1 MATPMTQ
8 AARQTTWTGDRPPRR
23 HIGIF
28 LGLFWLTR
36 RRRRRGSHSR
46 CGVWSRN
53 PETSKQMSRA
63 PRATDYDNTKVQRT
77 KSYDFTVV
85 PRCHGRRLATRS
97 VCVCPPARGGS
108 NRRSSSPT
116 PCPHSAV
123 QKDSPWF
130 DAVRSCVFSPGC
142 RTKIRRSYNRR
153 ELGQSTVRP

>member
-1 MATPMTQ
+1 MTQ
-8 AARQTTWTGDRPPRR
+8 AARQTTWTGDSLPRR

-36 RRRRRGSHSR
+36 QRRRSPSR
-46 CGVWSRN
+46 CGVWARN

-63 PRATDYDNTKVQRT
+63 PRATDYDNTKVQST
-77 KSYDFTVV
+77 ESYDFTVV

-97 VCVCPPARGGS
+97 VRSPARGGS
-108 NRRSSSPT
+108 NGRSSSAT

-123 QKDSPWF
+123 QKDSLVWF
-130 DAVRSCVFSPGC
+130 DAVRLCVFSPGC
-142 RTKIRRSYNRR
+142 RTKIRRSYSRH